1 MTGSADPRCL
11 RAALALVLLCVGAS
25 PGAARAETDD
35 RALARAKLV
44 RGGELANAGDFQ
56 GALAQFE
63 AAYALVPSPRILYNF
78 GVAYQGL
85 ARKAD
90 ALEAFERFL
99 AQAPDAPA
107 GAQEKAARAC
117 ADLRPQVGVVTVDAE
132 VAGAEILVDGKSRG
146 VTPRERP
153 IYLDPGPH
161 HLAVQKAHPPLAHAE
176 RLDVSAGAA
185 ITVHVKAPPP
195 AAPPLPG
202 PPAGAAAA
210 APPPPVR
217 RWQAPA
223 AWGAAGLAA
232 VALGYG
238 VAQGLARNRALTQ
251 FNGRDECFAD
261 VAGRGG
267 SECSRLYGQAQ
278 ADYHRSLAGMVT
290 GGALALTSAVLFAT
304 MPAQATVG
312 ASYAPSSRSLAL
324 TLRWGWR

>member
-1 MTGSADPRCL
+1 
-11 RAALALVLLCVGAS
+11 
-25 PGAARAETDD
+25 
-35 RALARAKLV
+35 
-44 RGGELANAGDFQ
+44 
-56 GALAQFE
+56 
-63 AAYALVPSPRILYNF
+63 
-78 GVAYQGL
+78 
-85 ARKAD
+85 
-90 ALEAFERFL
+90 
-99 AQAPDAPA
+99 
-107 GAQEKAARAC
+107 
-117 ADLRPQVGVVTVDAE
+117 
-132 VAGAEILVDGKSRG
+132 

-195 AAPPLPG
+195 TAPPLPG
-202 PPAGAAAA
+202 PPGAATAA
-210 APPPPVR
+210 SPPPPVR

-251 FNGRDECFAD
+251 FNGRAECFAD

-278 ADYHRSLAGMVT
+278 ADYHRSLGGIVT
-290 GGALALTSAVLFAT
+290 GGALAVTSALLFAT
-304 MPAQATVG
+304 VPTQATLG

-324 TLRWGWR
+324 TLRWGLR